1 MFVYYSNFVKHSC
14 NSLDLL
20 TSRAQNFLDGKTR
33 AGDILHFSVA
43 KTSDRV
49 EVTVYYRNWKWEV
62 KDIETF
68 NVWHLATML
77 IFLTILGHNSYGPSF
92 KEASLHPIF
101 TVLQLQQQQKQEF
114 TQIIQKCS
122 LCLLKVIFNLALG
135 FECSKI

>member
-1 MFVYYSNFVKHSC
+1 M
-14 NSLDLL
+14 
-20 TSRAQNFLDGKTR
+20 
-33 AGDILHFSVA
+33 A

-49 EVTVYYRNWKWEV
+49 EGTVYYRNWKWEV

-101 TVLQLQQQQKQEF
+101 TVLQLQQQQKQE
-114 TQIIQKCS
+114 
-122 LCLLKVIFNLALG
+122 LHR
-135 FECSKI
+135 